1 MQAAHMKPLLVG
13 NGRVC
18 SRSLLGGPRL
28 PSHGAHG
35 RPGERQSGADDAH
48 GCRYGQ
54 RDGASDEAH
63 GSTDNVSPFG
73 VPRNIL
79 AYGLGLGDDIF
90 AQILGVFANVRSDI
104 GGM

>member
-1 MQAAHMKPLLVG
+1 MKPLLVG
-13 NGRVC
+13 NSGVSC
-18 SRSLLGGPRL
+18 RSLLGGPRL
-28 PSHGAHG
+28 LGHGAHG
-35 RPGERQSGADDAH
+35 RPRERQSGADDAH

-73 VPRNIL
+73 VPRNVL
-79 AYGLGLGDDIF
+79 AYGLGLGNDIF

-104 GGM
+104 SGM